1 MGYSKIREGGIHML
15 FCTGL
20 FVGAMFG
27 VGIMALL
34 VAGKQED
41 QQFKRE

>member
-1 MGYSKIREGGIHML
+1 MGYSKIREGGIHLL

-20 FVGAMFG
+20 FVGSMFG
-27 VGIMALL
+27 IGIMTLFI
-34 VAGKQED
+34 AGKQED

>member
-1 MGYSKIREGGIHML
+1 ML
-15 FCTGL
+15 FYAGM

-27 VGIMALL
+27 IGIMALL
-34 VAGKQED
+34 VSGKRED

>member
-1 MGYSKIREGGIHML
+1 ML

-20 FVGAMFG
+20 FVGATFG
-27 VGIMALL
+27 IGILALL
-34 VAGKQED
+34 ITGKQED